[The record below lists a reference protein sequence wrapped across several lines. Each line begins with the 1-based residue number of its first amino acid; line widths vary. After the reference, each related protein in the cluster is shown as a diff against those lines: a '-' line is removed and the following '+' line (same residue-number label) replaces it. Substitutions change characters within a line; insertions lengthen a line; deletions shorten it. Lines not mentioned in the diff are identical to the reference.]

1 MNLFGLTSSKSINF
15 LGGFG
20 QETYQHPNSIDV
32 EEICDSKIN
41 SKVSKI
47 KMKTKSNERIKNNF
61 EIRLFNWTLLTK
73 YINSIFLSK

>member
-47 KMKTKSNERIKNNF
+47 KMKIKIKGFKSNF

-73 YINSIFLSK
+73 YINSIFSSK